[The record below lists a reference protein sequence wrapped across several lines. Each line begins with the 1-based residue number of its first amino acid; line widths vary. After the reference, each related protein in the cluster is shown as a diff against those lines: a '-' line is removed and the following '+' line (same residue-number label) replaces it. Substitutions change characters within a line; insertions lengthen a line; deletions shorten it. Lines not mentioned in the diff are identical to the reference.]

1 MTGLVWYLI
10 MAFSH
15 YGTKD
20 PFFYGLAGWLA
31 YLVPR
36 AIVQIIVGHFPAALL
51 TDPLLLTA
59 LTGAMML
66 ASTQFVFIRLLKT
79 AYSDAGAAQ
88 ENTQRLEKLL
98 GLKGTQLSSASM
110 RKELILHDAE
120 KLKEE
125 FGLSDRE
132 AEVIALYALGKTQ
145 QAIAEDLCITPA
157 TVRVHIKHVYAK
169 TDLHSRQEIID
180 RMGSA

>member
-1 MTGLVWYLI
+1 M
-10 MAFSH
+10 
-15 YGTKD
+15 
-20 PFFYGLAGWLA
+20 
-31 YLVPR
+31 
-36 AIVQIIVGHFPAALL
+36 
-51 TDPLLLTA
+51 
-59 LTGAMML
+59 
-66 ASTQFVFIRLLKT
+66 FIRLLKT

-132 AEVIALYALGKTQ
+132 CDAIARHMFPLAPIPRSRIAWIVTLADKAVASREVTLAAGDYIALAYH
-145 QAIAEDLCITPA
+145 
-157 TVRVHIKHVYAK
+157 RVFA
-169 TDLHSRQEIID
+169 
-180 RMGSA
+180 

>member
-1 MTGLVWYLI
+1 M
-10 MAFSH
+10 
-15 YGTKD
+15 
-20 PFFYGLAGWLA
+20 
-31 YLVPR
+31 
-36 AIVQIIVGHFPAALL
+36 
-51 TDPLLLTA
+51 
-59 LTGAMML
+59 
-66 ASTQFVFIRLLKT
+66 FIRLLKT

-145 QAIAEDLCITPA
+145 QAIAEDLCITLA

-180 RMGSA
+180 RMGNA

>member
-1 MTGLVWYLI
+1 MI
-10 MAFSH
+10 
-15 YGTKD
+15 
-20 PFFYGLAGWLA
+20 
-31 YLVPR
+31 
-36 AIVQIIVGHFPAALL
+36 
-51 TDPLLLTA
+51 
-59 LTGAMML
+59 L

-79 AYSDAGAAQ
+79 AYSDTDAAQ
-88 ENTQRLEKLL
+88 ESTQRLEKLL
-98 GLKGTQLSSASM
+98 GLKGAQMSGASM

-120 KLKEE
+120 KLQKE

-132 AEVIALYALGKTQ
+132 AEVVGLYALGKTQ

-180 RMGSA
+180 RMNSF